1 MTKLIAEKPW
11 ILIIMGFLLLIS
23 VWVFFF
29 VVAHHN
35 QPERLPLSQALPNPA
50 PQLHAALPPS
60 PVLSSLP
67 HTFHFPLY
75 PFDFPSWT

>member
-11 ILIIMGFLLLIS
+11 ILIILGFLLLIS

-35 QPERLPLSQALPNPA
+35 QPERLPLSQALPNPV
-50 PQLHAALPPS
+50 PQLHTAHTPCFT
-60 PVLSSLP
+60 SSLIL
-67 HTFHFPLY
+67 HNSS
-75 PFDFPSWT
+75 FPSWT

>member
-35 QPERLPLSQALPNPA
+35 QPERIHLSQAIPSTSSFI
-50 PQLHAALPPS
+50 PQPS
-60 PVLSSLP
+60 SF
-67 HTFHFPLY
+67 TA
-75 PFDFPSWT
+75 WT